1 MAKKRDLAS
10 VLAELAIHHTAA
22 AALTEEA
29 LDLVAAEGTPPNCAV
44 DDASSHTVHNGDL
57 VVCSSMCSVQWRGQ
71 CCVLGPSLLLRLIFR
86 LAQHP
91 NRFYTYDML
100 MEEVW
105 QRRCTDAA
113 LRALVRR
120 LRKALV
126 SSGMSDLAAAIRVQG
141 RCVGL
146 LLDGNPD

>member
-1 MAKKRDLAS
+1 MAKKRDLAI
-10 VLAELAIHHTAA
+10 VLAELATHHAAA
-22 AALTEEA
+22 AALAREA
-29 LDLVAAEGTPPNCAV
+29 HDLVTAAKRPGQRSTAGMHG
-44 DDASSHTVHNGDL
+44 HTAENNGL

-71 CCVLGPSLLLRLIFR
+71 SCVLGPSLLLRLIFR

-91 NRFYTYDML
+91 NRYFTYDFL
-100 MEEVW
+100 MEDVW

-126 SSGMSDLAAAIRVQG
+126 NSGG
-141 RCVGL
+141 
-146 LLDGNPD
+146 